1 MSENKKNVTPD
12 GAEVE
17 IVEKKGFL
25 AKGKEAVSSFAD
37 KHKKGWN
44 WFTTGLKVGAG
55 VGLCKLAEAAVGA
68 FSGRKNDD
76 SFIVNVEEVQSV
88 EQIENNVNDDNN

>member
-17 IVEKKGFL
+17 IVEKKSIL
-25 AKGKEAVSSFAD
+25 AKCKEAVDGFAS

-44 WFTTGLKVGAG
+44 WFTTGVKVAGG
-55 VGLCKLAEAAVGA
+55 VGLCKLGEAAIGA

-76 SFIVNVEEVQSV
+76 SFVVNVEDVTPV
-88 EQIENNVNDDNN
+88 EQIEDEVNNDN

>member
-17 IVEKKGFL
+17 IVEKKGIL
-25 AKGKEAVSSFAD
+25 AKSKEAVDSFAD

-55 VGLCKLAEAAVGA
+55 VGLCKLVEAACGA
-68 FSGRKNDD
+68 FGGRKNDG
-76 SFIVNVEEVQSV
+76 SFVVNVEEVQSV
-88 EQIENNVNDDNN
+88 EQIEDEVNDDNN